1 MAKLVD
7 ESALYMTGKGHRKSE
22 DNVNPLFGVKFS
34 RNYFPISYLNCKI
47 PTIKLSPSLDNNFYK
62 LKTFNWPYKEENR
75 FYKADLQKIAN
86 LLQII

>member
-1 MAKLVD
+1 MD

-47 PTIKLSPSLDNNFYK
+47 PPPNSHQRSVNFQLTLNVKSGEKIYIDNTK
-62 LKTFNWPYKEENR
+62 ATFRNR
-75 FYKADLQKIAN
+75 
-86 LLQII
+86 